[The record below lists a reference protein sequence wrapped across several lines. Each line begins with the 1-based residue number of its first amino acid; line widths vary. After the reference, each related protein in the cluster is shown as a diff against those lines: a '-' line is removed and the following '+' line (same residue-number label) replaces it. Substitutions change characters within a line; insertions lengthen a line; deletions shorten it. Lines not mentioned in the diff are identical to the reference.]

1 MREVI
6 PSGKINLIQMRG
18 YKNNVIITDLRDVDT
33 IYTGNRFM
41 IYSLYPEQNVSM
53 WIVDGKQKQNVS
65 IAVGYSILNRTCTA
79 DIGKLMLKHGGG
91 GHKMVGT
98 CQVPYDSAN
107 GVINEIA
114 DYLMDK

>member
-1 MREVI
+1 MR
-6 PSGKINLIQMRG
+6 R

-65 IAVGYSILNRTCTA
+65 IAVGYSILNRT
-79 DIGKLMLKHGGG
+79 
-91 GHKMVGT
+91 
-98 CQVPYDSAN
+98 
-107 GVINEIA
+107 
-114 DYLMDK
+114 

>member
-1 MREVI
+1 
-6 PSGKINLIQMRG
+6 MRG

-41 IYSLYPEQNVSM
+41 IYSLYPKQNVSM

-79 DIGKLMLKHGGG
+79 DIGKLMLKHGGE

-107 GVINEIA
+107 DVINEIT
-114 DYLMDK
+114 DCLMDK

>member
-1 MREVI
+1 MVE
-6 PSGKINLIQMRG
+6 KHTAIN
-18 YKNNVIITDLRDVDT
+18 NNVIITDLRDVDT

-107 GVINEIA
+107 EVINEIA